1 MRRLRMARFLV
12 VPLSLALLALA
23 VSVPITATAT
33 SPATASTPKAC
44 QKGGWMNLVD
54 VNGGSFTSES
64 ACPATPPR
72 AARSADVPETCERLG
87 GTFQTTFDLY
97 PFLGPLSPACTW
109 NGMSGEDWGT
119 VDDSLSPAVPPTDF
133 LAGQW
138 SPSGTRTFG
147 AASRL
152 RHRCTSKS
160 KPSLPPTPRPG
171 TPPGRFYYPAVT
183 NPGSRPQP
191 GVSYTTPDSRCAGR
205 SAGPTTATSAM
216 SGRCTPGSEGAAEG
230 RPASA

>member
-23 VSVPITATAT
+23 VSVPITAAGNKPGN
-33 SPATASTPKAC
+33 SLNAKAC

-54 VNGGSFTSES
+54 ANGGSFASES
-64 ACPATPPR
+64 ACTSY
-72 AARSADVPETCERLG
+72 AAQGGTLRQTFQKTCESLG

-119 VDDSLSPAVPPTDF
+119 VDDSLSPLCPPTDF

-138 SPSGTRTFG
+138 SPVGDPDVWG
-147 AASRL
+147 
-152 RHRCTSKS
+152 C
-160 KPSLPPTPRPG
+160 KPS
-171 TPPGRFYYPAVT
+171 
-183 NPGSRPQP
+183 
-191 GVSYTTPDSRCAGR
+191 
-205 SAGPTTATSAM
+205 
-216 SGRCTPGSEGAAEG
+216 
-230 RPASA
+230 